1 MSDTKSRPFSVKGRL
16 GIFYWAGSAV
26 IFVFLLEA
34 EIIKSAVD
42 CVQKVLERHGFS
54 GRKFLNVFHY
64 SFLLT
69 LLLIHIWIGENRT
82 RRARAY

>member
-1 MSDTKSRPFSVKGRL
+1 
-16 GIFYWAGSAV
+16 
-26 IFVFLLEA
+26 
-34 EIIKSAVD
+34 
-42 CVQKVLERHGFS
+42 
-54 GRKFLNVFHY
+54 VFHY